1 MAESMHAKRTDRCGN
16 LRRED
21 VGRTVTLCGWVAKR
35 RNLGSLL
42 FIDLRDV
49 SGVAQITFD
58 DTVDKG
64 LFDKA
69 NGVRSEYCLCV
80 TGKVRERG
88 DVFELTEE
96 RFAEINAKLP
106 NFIEEVEEKK
116 TKKASSKEEEK
127 D

>member
-1 MAESMHAKRTDRCGN
+1 MKARTIQR
-16 LRRED
+16 
-21 VGRTVTLCGWVAKR
+21 
-35 RNLGSLL
+35 
-42 FIDLRDV
+42 FRDI
-49 SGVAQITFD
+49 A
-58 DTVDKG
+58 
-64 LFDKA
+64 A
-69 NGVRSEYCLCV
+69 
-80 TGKVRERG
+80 GKVRERG